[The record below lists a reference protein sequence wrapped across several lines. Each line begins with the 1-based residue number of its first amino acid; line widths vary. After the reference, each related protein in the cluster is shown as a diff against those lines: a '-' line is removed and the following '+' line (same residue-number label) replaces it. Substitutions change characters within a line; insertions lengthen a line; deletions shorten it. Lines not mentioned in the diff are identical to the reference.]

1 MLLALCVFHFLKI
14 STSIRR
20 LFLDI
25 RGAIKVFF
33 TLSAIEYLVAWNVVH
48 IFIWCT
54 NCLTNGDTFGVRF
67 CNWLHV
73 LFRDDIVYA
82 YTLAAICYSKKYNE
96 KLQEYFG
103 SQLCAGEYFA
113 CWHQIIS

>member
-1 MLLALCVFHFLKI
+1 MEPLRYSSLYQQ
-14 STSIRR
+14 SNT
-20 LFLDI
+20 
-25 RGAIKVFF
+25 
-33 TLSAIEYLVAWNVVH
+33 LVAWNVVN

-54 NCLTNGDTFGVRF
+54 NCLTNGDTSRVGFYLV
-67 CNWLHV
+67 NKTYV

-103 SQLCAGEYFA
+103 SQLCAGAYFA
-113 CWHQIIS
+113 CWHQIIN

>member
-1 MLLALCVFHFLKI
+1 VEPLRYSSLYQ
-14 STSIRR
+14 
-20 LFLDI
+20 
-25 RGAIKVFF
+25 
-33 TLSAIEYLVAWNVVH
+33 LSNTLVAWNVVN

-54 NCLTNGDTFGVRF
+54 NCLTNGDTSGVRF

-82 YTLAAICYSKKYNE
+82 YSLAATCYSKKYNE

-103 SQLCAGEYFA
+103 S
-113 CWHQIIS
+113 